1 MAVSPLAGMTAAS
14 MACAAVLLLLAD
26 DRPGVLLGMLGPLAA
41 ALATWIVVERT
52 HVREPARVSGTMV
65 VLFGMKMV
73 LYPAYV
79 VAVVLLLDAGSTAFV
94 VSFTCQIVLLYALE
108 ARYLRRLFARAL

>member
-1 MAVSPLAGMTAAS
+1 MAVSPLAGMTVAS

-52 HVREPARVSGTMV
+52 HAREPARVSGTMV
-65 VLFGMKMV
+65 VLFGLKMV